1 MEITADMMKKMLECG
16 IIKKE
21 DLTDAEMMLLIEE
34 ELKSMR
40 VIIPEITEK
49 LERGK
54 IRFVCNI
61 PREYSADGKRHQV
74 TAKTREEC
82 EIKFKKTVLRLS
94 KEKINK
100 EITVNEF
107 FTEWFEYR
115 KDAVKGATLTNDRAQ
130 FENHIANS
138 DFGQLPMK
146 NISLIECEKF
156 INKLYHKNLQPG
168 SIRRIKSLVSTA
180 LDYAV
185 AKDYIINNYMRYV
198 KVNANLCAI
207 NEKSSSDVWT
217 DDEVKKLWD
226 ESMSQWKN
234 KKKYRHSAVLMVL
247 IFTGCRIG
255 ELLALTWGDVDI
267 KNKKIIIN
275 KNFTRYRNEDGV
287 FIDDIVAPKTE
298 SSHRTILLTE
308 AAIFW
313 LCEIKRRSEYYGI
326 KTGDNDR
333 IIVSKRNKILRQC
346 NVDRRI
352 EVFCQA
358 VGITYKSSHSGRK
371 TYTSM
376 CIDGGADIASVSKDL
391 GHKSIS
397 TTQNS
402 YYRCRRN
409 DAERLTIRNKIFCA
423 TVRNRLLTDE
433 NMSETA

>member
-1 MEITADMMKKMLECG
+1 MEITADMMKKILECG

-61 PREYSADGKRHQV
+61 PREYAADGKRHQV
-74 TAKTREEC
+74 SAKTREEC

-130 FENHIANS
+130 FENHVANS
-138 DFGQLPMK
+138 DFGQLHMK

-156 INKLYHKNLQPG
+156 INKLYHKNLQSS
-168 SIRRIKSLVSTA
+168 SIKRIKSLVSAA

-185 AKDYIINNYMRYV
+185 AKDYIIKNYMRYV

-207 NEKSSSDVWT
+207 NEKSNSDVWT
-217 DDEVKKLWD
+217 DDEVKRLWD

-255 ELLALTWGDVDI
+255 DADG
-267 KNKKIIIN
+267 KISLN
-275 KNFTRYRNEDGV
+275 QQK
-287 FIDDIVAPKTE
+287 P
-298 SSHRTILLTE
+298 
-308 AAIFW
+308 
-313 LCEIKRRSEYYGI
+313 
-326 KTGDNDR
+326 
-333 IIVSKRNKILRQC
+333 SKHAGLR
-346 NVDRRI
+346 
-352 EVFCQA
+352 
-358 VGITYKSSHSGRK
+358 
-371 TYTSM
+371 
-376 CIDGGADIASVSKDL
+376 
-391 GHKSIS
+391 
-397 TTQNS
+397 
-402 YYRCRRN
+402 
-409 DAERLTIRNKIFCA
+409 
-423 TVRNRLLTDE
+423 
-433 NMSETA
+433 